1 MGRQIV
7 YTTHTHLVNITYDC
21 EHCGQFN
28 YTNQEIK
35 GSGTKDIALYRN
47 VTQEMTQ
54 SINQTADKELNKHLR
69 QAKQKTEIGNYNW
82 IKPKKCPNCHYYQ
95 SWNKSAFWSSYL
107 RFTIWFVL
115 ITGFL
120 ALVWEAFPAAL
131 VYIIGIPAIVAIFKL
146 VIPFSKIDK
155 EKRNKPNITF

>member
-1 MGRQIV
+1 MGRKIIS
-7 YTTHTHLVNITYDC
+7 TTHTHLVNITYDC

-35 GSGTKDIALYRN
+35 GSGAKDIAQFRN
-47 VTQEMTQ
+47 VTEQMAQGVNEA
-54 SINQTADKELNKHLR
+54 ADRQLNNRVR

-82 IKPKKCPNCHYYQ
+82 IKPKQCPNCHYYQ

-107 RFTIWFVL
+107 KFAIWFVL

-120 ALVWEAFPAAL
+120 FIVYEGGIGFALFIIGVLALVAL
-131 VYIIGIPAIVAIFKL
+131 FK
-146 VIPFSKIDK
+146 VILPMSKIDK

>member
-1 MGRQIV
+1 MGRKIV

-35 GSGTKDIALYRN
+35 GSGTKDIAQFRN
-47 VTQEMTQ
+47 VTQEMAQ
-54 SINQTADKELNKHLR
+54 SVNKTADKELSKHLR
-69 QAKQKTEIGNYNW
+69 QAMQKTEIGNYNW
-82 IKPKKCPNCHYYQ
+82 IKPKKCLNCHYYQ

-107 RFTIWFVL
+107 KFTIIFVL
-115 ITGFL
+115 IVGYL
-120 ALVWEAFPAAL
+120 ALVTEAGPFAL
-131 VYIIGIPAIVAIFKL
+131 IYIVGIPALVAIFKL
-146 VIPFSKIDK
+146 VIPFKKIDK